1 MYKFR
6 NIKHILL
13 YIFPPRPPLLDEVS
27 KVLKLFLCQ
36 GNKNSETKEKK
47 KRMVENKIES
57 QREREREM
65 ESEEANIAAQI
76 YLQTFIIVTLFY
88 FS

>member
-1 MYKFR
+1 
-6 NIKHILL
+6 
-13 YIFPPRPPLLDEVS
+13 
-27 KVLKLFLCQ
+27 
-36 GNKNSETKEKK
+36 
-47 KRMVENKIES
+47 MVENKIE
-57 QREREREM
+57 RVR

>member
-1 MYKFR
+1 
-6 NIKHILL
+6 
-13 YIFPPRPPLLDEVS
+13 
-27 KVLKLFLCQ
+27 
-36 GNKNSETKEKK
+36 
-47 KRMVENKIES
+47 MVENKIEI
-57 QREREREM
+57 QKERERGM